1 VKNFKTYVSLLVFS
15 LLFVQNAN
23 ANNLYVDEGDSVN
36 VMVEA
41 SLFFEAYKNKQY
53 EKWTI
58 DKGFNVINTK
68 PDFMPKY
75 TIYKKIDKVIW
86 AVYNDSSS
94 TEELKAELADTILY
108 LYDKA
113 VEYDSANKGT
123 YLVRRAFVLEKWRNE
138 EISVI
143 IETYENAFASGQE
156 ITSEIFYMDQLGTI
170 YRNNMSEENDYQMKA
185 LDLYLKLSDMEPEN
199 GRWPAIVA
207 SLAEDEEQL
216 QDFMK
221 KAWYADKENGEKA
234 WKYAKT
240 CKQLEDYAAA
250 IEPLTFLT
258 NKSPEVTNYWKQ
270 LASAYQKNDQTD
282 MAVSSYKKLINLQPD
297 NRESYFNLALLYK
310 DMDQF
315 SVARNYLRKA
325 AKASPGWDYPLYI
338 EANLYESAARSCG
351 FEFEDKCAYKLAQD
365 TYRKVANMGGENA
378 SAARDRVKALSNSV
392 PTKEDYFFRKKRN
405 GDVIKIEGKCYGWIG
420 KSITVKF

>member
-1 VKNFKTYVSLLVFS
+1 MKNFKTYLSLLVFS

-94 TEELKAELADTILY
+94 TEELKTELADTVLF

-123 YLVRRAFVLEKWRNE
+123 YLVRRGFILEKWRNE
-138 EISVI
+138 EFPVI
-143 IETYENAFASGQE
+143 IETYENAFATGQK
-156 ITSEIFYMDQLGTI
+156 ITSEIFYMDQLGSL

-185 LDLYLKLSDMEPEN
+185 LDLYLKLADMEPEN
-199 GRWPAIVA
+199 GRWMQIVS
-207 SLAEDEEQL
+207 SLAEDDEEL
-216 QDFMK
+216 QGFMQ
-221 KAWYADKENGEKA
+221 KAWYLDKENGEKA
-234 WKYAKT
+234 WSYAKI
-240 CKQLEDYAAA
+240 CKRNEDFAAA
-250 IEPLTFLT
+250 IEPLSFLT

-270 LASAYQKNDQTD
+270 LASTYQKNDQTD

-325 AKASPGWDYPLYI
+325 AKVSPGWDYPLYI

-378 SAARDRVKALSNSV
+378 SAAKERVGALVNSV
-392 PTKEDYFFRKKRN
+392 PTKEDYFFRKKKN